1 MNISGI
7 IAEYNPMHNGHIY
20 HLAETK
26 KICKSDAVICVMSGN
41 FVQRGEP
48 ALIDKWSRARAAL
61 SLGVDVVIELPA
73 IYSLS
78 SAEFFAYG
86 AVSLLNSIGSVSH
99 LCFGSETGN
108 IKDIYSIAKIL
119 TYEPNEYKAFLK
131 NNLKNGLS
139 FPASRMKALNS
150 YLQCLNTSPKN
161 KLCSDIISSPNNIL
175 AVEYCKSLI
184 KLNSS
189 IIPQTIKRQGNDY
202 NDLKLKGIL
211 SASAIRKALKN
222 KNDISMI
229 EKHVPCEIF
238 KMINEN
244 IDNLTYMDKIFNFIK
259 YRILFDKDSLKKLP
273 DVSEGIEN
281 KIYNSILESYD
292 MDSLIKSIKNK
303 RYTYSRISRILT
315 QYFIGFDCYNT
326 DELRKMPCPYARIL
340 GFTENGKKVL
350 KLLKDSSSIPLVT
363 KVKNYNFDA
372 LSLDLKATKA
382 YSLINEKV
390 NPMDDYHKKIIVI

>member
-7 IAEYNPMHNGHIY
+7 ITEYNPMHMGHIY

-48 ALIDKWSRARAAL
+48 ALIDKWSRASAAL
-61 SLGVDVVIELPA
+61 SSGVDIVIELPVV
-73 IYSLS
+73 YSLS

-86 AVSLLNSIGSVSH
+86 AVSLLNSIGNVSS
-99 LCFGSETGN
+99 LCFGSETGD

-119 TYEPNEYKAFLK
+119 TYEPDEYKTLLK
-131 NNLKNGLS
+131 SNLKSGLS
-139 FPASRMKALNS
+139 FPSSRTRALNS
-150 YLQCLNTSPKN
+150 YLQNSNTNLKS

-189 IIPQTIKRQGNDY
+189 IAPQTIKRQGNDY
-202 NDLKLKGIL
+202 NDLRLKGTL
-211 SASAIRKALKN
+211 SASAIRKALKS
-222 KNDISMI
+222 KNNISMF
-229 EKHVPCEIF
+229 ETNVPRAIF
-238 KMINEN
+238 KILNEN
-244 IDNLTYMDKIFNFIK
+244 IDNLTYMDSIFNFIK
-259 YRILFDKDSLKKLP
+259 YKILLDKNSLKKLP

-281 KIYNSILESYD
+281 KIYNSIIESYD
-292 MDSLIKSIKNK
+292 MDSLINSIKNK

-326 DELRKMPCPYARIL
+326 AELRKLPCPYARIL

-350 KLLKDSSSIPLVT
+350 KLLKASSSIPLIT
-363 KVKNYNFDA
+363 KVKNYDFDA

-382 YSLINEKV
+382 YSLINKKV
-390 NPMDDYHKKIIVI
+390 HPLDDYYKKIIIA